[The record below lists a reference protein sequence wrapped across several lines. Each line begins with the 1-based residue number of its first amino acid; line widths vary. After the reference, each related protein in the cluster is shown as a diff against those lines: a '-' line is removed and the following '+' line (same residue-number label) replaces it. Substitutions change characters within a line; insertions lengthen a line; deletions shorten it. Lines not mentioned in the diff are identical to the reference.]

1 MTRLP
6 DLIIDLAMIL
16 GAAALVTLVFKKLK
30 QPLVLGYI
38 IAGVLVSPNLKLL
51 PSVTDLNGVHVW
63 AEIGVIFL
71 LFSLGLEFSFKKLI
85 KVGGA
90 SSVTAVFEVLIMLLL
105 GFCTGKLMGW
115 SRIDSIFLGGILSI
129 SSTTIIVRALKEL
142 GLKGQKFAGL
152 VFGILIIEDLVAVL
166 LLVLLS
172 TLAVSKQFASAELMT
187 SMLKLGFFIVLW
199 FLAGILLIPTF
210 LKKTKKLMD
219 NETMLI
225 VSLMLCFLMV
235 VLAVKIGFSAA
246 LGAFVMGSILAETT
260 SAEKIEHVITPVKE
274 LFGAI
279 FFVSVGMLIDP
290 VMLKQ
295 YAGPIII
302 IALVTI
308 VGKSL
313 STATGALIA
322 GQPLSHSI
330 KAGMSVSQ
338 IGEFSFIIA
347 TLGLTL
353 KVTSE
358 FLYPVAVAV
367 SAITTFTT
375 PYLIRLSEPFCNFI
389 ERKFPT
395 KWINNLNHYS
405 SSPQTVKS
413 RNEFQFIVKAYLRV
427 ISVNSVVI
435 FGISLLSTKIF
446 YPFIS
451 SKLVDHMLG
460 LIVTSFIS
468 VFLMSPFLWALGLK
482 KVIPL
487 SNYSYFQH
495 LKYRVQLI
503 TTAEIFRAGLS
514 IFFLYFLLS
523 QMFFTYT
530 ALIIVL
536 AASIVLVFVSS
547 KYLKQIH
554 NLIEQRF
561 LYNLHARELENG
573 RPVNEAL
580 PWGAH
585 MEEFEIPSESVFVG
599 RRLGELSL
607 REKFGINI
615 VMIERGQIKI
625 NIPEKDEELFP
636 RDNLSVIGTAEGL
649 ERFGAALGAPVVDQ
663 DGLLQNNELILQKFT
678 VNSNSPLIGKT
689 IRDSGIRQKTDGL
702 IVGIERNGARMLNP
716 ISSSC
721 FFKEDIVW
729 IVREEGIA
737 KNMREE
743 PVNA

>member
-6 DLIIDLAMIL
+6 DLVIDLAMIL

-90 SSVTAVFEVLIMLLL
+90 SSVTAIFEVIVMLIL
-105 GFCTGKLMGW
+105 GFCTGKLLGW

-187 SMLKLGFFIVLW
+187 SMFKLGFFIVLW
-199 FLAGILLIPTF
+199 FLAGIFLIPTF

-295 YAGPIII
+295 YAGPIILI
-302 IALVTI
+302 TVVTI
-308 VGKSL
+308 VGKAL
-313 STATGALIA
+313 STTTGALIA
-322 GQPLSHSI
+322 GQPLNHSI

-367 SAITTFTT
+367 SAITSFTT
-375 PYLIRLSEPFCNFI
+375 PYLIKLSEPFCNLI
-389 ERKFPT
+389 ERKFPS
-395 KWINNLNHYS
+395 KWITNLNSYS

-413 RNEFQFIVKAYLRV
+413 RNELQFIVRAYLSV
-427 ISVNSVVI
+427 ISVNSVVV
-435 FGISLLSTKIF
+435 FGISLLATKIF

-451 SKLVDHMLG
+451 SKMEDHMMG
-460 LIVTSFIS
+460 LLLTSFIA
-468 VFLMSPFLWALGLK
+468 VLLMSPFIWALGLK
-482 KVIPL
+482 KVIPI
-487 SNYSYFQH
+487 SNYSYFHH

-503 TTAEIFRAGLS
+503 TAAEAFRIVLS
-514 IFFLYFLLS
+514 IFFLYFMLS
-523 QMFFTYT
+523 QLFFTHT
-530 ALIIVL
+530 PLLIVL
-536 AASIVLVFVSS
+536 AVSIALIFATS

-554 NLIEQRF
+554 NLIEKRF
-561 LYNLHARELENG
+561 IYNLHARDLENG

-585 MEEFEIPSESVFVG
+585 MEEFAIPPESVFVG
-599 RRLGELSL
+599 KRLGELFL

-615 VMIERGQIKI
+615 VLIERGKIKI

-636 RDNLSVIGTAEGL
+636 GDNLSVIGTTEEL
-649 ERFGAALGAPVVDQ
+649 ERFRAALGSPIVEQ
-663 DGLLQNNELILQKFT
+663 DDLLQNNELILQKFT

-689 IRDSGIRQKTDGL
+689 IRDSGIREKTYGL
-702 IVGIERNGARMLNP
+702 IVGIERNGSRILNP
-716 ISSSC
+716 ISSAL

-729 IVREEGIA
+729 IIREEGIS
-737 KNMREE
+737 KNRRDES
-743 PVNA
+743 VNV